1 MKKTV
6 LALAIVAV
14 AAGHVVGSGFPG
26 LRQIEGSRTSREAGW
41 KPDGAAA
48 YLDQRMDTWFARGDK
63 LRTGQGQAICV
74 SCHTV
79 IPYALA
85 RPALRRTM
93 HVSDPTPQ
101 ETRLVDETIRRVETF
116 GTHQL
121 IFEDETNRLASRG
134 TEAVLY
140 SLLLANARATG
151 GRKDLD
157 EPIGKALAHLWETQR
172 ADGAWDWLDFS
183 LEPFESADATYQG
196 AAWAAMATGLSGRE
210 TDGKPGRRK
219 LVTYLKSNYAAQNLY
234 NRAWALVASVRIKE
248 LLTRADRDAL
258 VADIS
263 ARQRAD
269 GGWSMD
275 GIGPWR
281 WSRTAGPFRSPGERD
296 QSLSSQSDGLATG
309 LIVYALRLAGVAADQ
324 RVALEGLRWLR
335 ENQQPLRADD
345 RDAPPWR
352 AHSMNYDREHGGAR
366 GEPWR
371 RFFMSDAATA
381 FSVLALTSSE

>member
-1 MKKTV
+1 MKTAI
-6 LALAIVAV
+6 LALVVVTV
-14 AAGHVVGSGFPG
+14 AAGTVAAQRPP
-26 LRQIEGSRTSREAGW
+26 APAW
-41 KPDGAAA
+41 KPERAAA

-63 LRTGQGQAICV
+63 LRTGDGQTICV
-74 SCHTV
+74 SCHTA

-85 RPALRRTM
+85 RPGLRRTM

-140 SLLLANARATG
+140 SLLLANARATN

-172 ADGAWDWLDFS
+172 ADGAWDWLDFF

-196 AAWAAMATGLSGRE
+196 AAWAALAAGMNSRE
-210 TDGKPGRRK
+210 TDRTPGRRN
-219 LVTYLKSNYAAQNLY
+219 LVAYLRLNYAAQNLY
-234 NRAWALVASVRIKE
+234 NRTWALLASVQMKE
-248 LLTRADRDAL
+248 LLTRAERDAL
-258 VADIS
+258 MADIS
-263 ARQRAD
+263 ARQQAD
-269 GGWSMD
+269 GGWSLD
-275 GIGPWR
+275 GLGSWR
-281 WSRTAGPFRSPGERD
+281 WSRTSGPFRSPGERD
-296 QSLSSQSDGLATG
+296 RSLSSRPDGLATG
-309 LIVYALRLAGVAADQ
+309 LIVYALRSAGVPAD
-324 RVALEGLRWLR
+324 RPVVKKGVAWLR
-335 ENQQPLRADD
+335 QNQQSVRADD
-345 RDAPPWR
+345 PDAPPWR
-352 AHSMNYDREHGGAR
+352 AHSMNYDREHGGSR

-381 FSVLALTSSE
+381 FASLALASID